1 MASKKKATMIQDAP
15 QKPNKCEHVAT
26 NCENIAQESQV
37 GRARRPTRPQIFPS
51 GRTWPGSLTRGR
63 VLSDALRGPPRIVT
77 LRGSARGSYLEIL
90 PQQNQIMPSI
100 SKICPLPVHK
110 VPHPPKFLPKPLQ
123 NPPKTFPEPLKIDPK
138 SSQKASWTPS

>member
-1 MASKKKATMIQDAP
+1 MRQNAKKWPKTLPKGAGSKY
-15 QKPNKCEHVAT
+15 
-26 NCENIAQESQV
+26 
-37 GRARRPTRPQIFPS
+37 RRHT
-51 GRTWPGSLTRGR
+51 GSLLRRGR
-63 VLSDALRGPPRIVT
+63 SPSQGRFRREFGEVASNTLVGRGPPRIVT

-110 VPHPPKFLPKPLQ
+110 VPNPPKFLPKPLQ
-123 NPPKTFPEPLKIDPK
+123 NPPKTFAEPLKIDPK